1 MLFFIGQ
8 NLQANIT
15 FSQYLNITLDSF
27 PVLAHKTKIMQGT
40 IIQAI
45 ELYKLF
51 IPLKEPF
58 VISLGPIHNVQNLIV
73 IIRTADGCAGYGEC
87 SPYMTINGE
96 SIDTCFIVGQYFAKV
111 LTGSN
116 ALDIAG
122 CIGAMDKTIYANNS
136 IKSAFDM
143 ALYDIAAQHSG
154 VPLYQFLGGGK
165 NKVLETDMTVS
176 IGDPQKMKED
186 AIRFHKEGFPAIKV
200 KLGGAKEDDVE
211 RIRAI
216 REGIGTTHPL
226 RIDANQGW
234 GTADYAI
241 EVLQALAPFGIE
253 HCEEPISRN
262 RFMELGRVSAASPIP
277 IMADESCGDDSD
289 AERLIQ
295 LKACQLINI
304 KLGKSGGLYRGK
316 KIAELG
322 AAAGLHMQVGGFMES
337 RLGMTASAHLALCN
351 DHIHHCDFD
360 TPLMFT
366 EDPVIG
372 GIRYLE
378 NGVIDVPEVPGL
390 GAVIDESYLK
400 EAERFPM

>member
-1 MLFFIGQ
+1 
-8 NLQANIT
+8 
-15 FSQYLNITLDSF
+15 
-27 PVLAHKTKIMQGT
+27 MQGT
-40 IIQAI
+40 TIQAV

-58 VISLGPIHNVQNLIV
+58 VISLGPIHNVQNLVV
-73 IIRTADGCAGYGEC
+73 IIRTADGCTGYGEC

-96 SIDTCFIVGQYFAKV
+96 SIDTCFVVGQYFANV
-111 LTGSN
+111 LKDKN
-116 ALDIAG
+116 ALDLAG
-122 CIGAMDKTIYANNS
+122 CVEAMDKTIYGNSS

-143 ALYDIAAQHSG
+143 ALHDIAAQHSG
-154 VPLYQFLGGGK
+154 VPLYRFLGGEN

-176 IGDPQKMKED
+176 IGDPEKMKAD
-186 AIRFHKEGFPAIKV
+186 AVRFQQEGFPAIKV
-200 KLGGAKEDDVE
+200 KLGGTLEEDVA

-216 REGIGTTHPL
+216 RHGIGMDIPL

-234 GTADYAI
+234 ATADNAI
-241 EVLQALAPFGIE
+241 AVLQALAEFDIE
-253 HCEEPISRN
+253 HCEEPISRY

-277 IMADESCGDDSD
+277 IMADESCGDDWD
-289 AERLIQ
+289 AERLIG
-295 LKACQLINI
+295 LNACQLINI
-304 KLGKSGGLYRGK
+304 KLGKSGGFLKGK

-337 RLGMTASAHLALCN
+337 RLGMTAAAHLALSN

-372 GIRYLE
+372 GIRYLQ
-378 NGVIDVPEVPGL
+378 NGVIEMPEAPGL
-390 GAVIDESYLK
+390 GAVIDEAYLQK
-400 EAERFPM
+400 AESWVL